1 MAGTRKTE
9 HRLVSKPAGLC
20 CGRSGQTMPAVRQAH
35 ADGQGRATATDYR
48 QADSNHRI
56 KKKVNN
62 KQNILENNVKNKL

>member
-1 MAGTRKTE
+1 
-9 HRLVSKPAGLC
+9 
-20 CGRSGQTMPAVRQAH
+20 MPAVRQAH